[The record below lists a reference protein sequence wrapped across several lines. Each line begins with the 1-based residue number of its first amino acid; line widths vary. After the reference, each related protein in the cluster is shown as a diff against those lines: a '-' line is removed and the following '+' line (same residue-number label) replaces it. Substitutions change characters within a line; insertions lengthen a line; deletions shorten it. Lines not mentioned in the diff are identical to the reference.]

1 MEEFINIVN
10 DSRNCIDIDEKITNL
25 LIDVSGGNLKSA
37 MQLIKELKFQDD
49 VSCNIK
55 EQIKKQLSLLVL
67 QKSIEYDVDATSLLL
82 SKRKEEIS
90 YLDDSIN
97 LLKEKADEGSAIAQY
112 MLGECYENGIGVTQD
127 DDKAY
132 SLFLSASALGNHQ
145 AIYKLALMH
154 RDRKFSISLLNE
166 IKDDSNDVTWAKAT
180 LAMLRFLGEKT
191 SGISIKEAIEILSN
205 HEATHFF
212 ADLCFV
218 LSYYYTMGEYVDEDT
233 ERGYDYLQKAVDSLG
248 NGGRAEGLLFMT
260 FVLKLDLLGFWDKV
274 QKDFDDVTKFD
285 DKPIDNFLYIIDHV
299 INPQIEEYKK
309 CNENKTSIDTQAHKV
324 SDPL

>member
-1 MEEFINIVN
+1 MSQCRIVAIESDKLGAHNLVARPLQTGSQSVRPLVSLEIVMEEFINIVN

-132 SLFLSASALGNHQ
+132 SLFLSASA
-145 AIYKLALMH
+145 
-154 RDRKFSISLLNE
+154 
-166 IKDDSNDVTWAKAT
+166 
-180 LAMLRFLGEKT
+180 
-191 SGISIKEAIEILSN
+191 
-205 HEATHFF
+205 
-212 ADLCFV
+212 
-218 LSYYYTMGEYVDEDT
+218 
-233 ERGYDYLQKAVDSLG
+233 
-248 NGGRAEGLLFMT
+248 
-260 FVLKLDLLGFWDKV
+260 
-274 QKDFDDVTKFD
+274 
-285 DKPIDNFLYIIDHV
+285 
-299 INPQIEEYKK
+299 
-309 CNENKTSIDTQAHKV
+309 
-324 SDPL
+324 